1 MAGLE
6 VLTVNKGLELSQPEQ
21 IPWNTVTLTPS
32 GVDSLFVTKPDSYP
46 SASPALIALQLAL
59 RVPPWKWKVPGL
71 RSRRCHQQLVGRCT
85 FL

>member
-32 GVDSLFVTKPDSYP
+32 GVDSLFVTKPDSCVP
-46 SASPALIALQLAL
+46 CSHCFAVGPARPTLEVEGARA
-59 RVPPWKWKVPGL
+59 
-71 RSRRCHQQLVGRCT
+71 
-85 FL
+85 